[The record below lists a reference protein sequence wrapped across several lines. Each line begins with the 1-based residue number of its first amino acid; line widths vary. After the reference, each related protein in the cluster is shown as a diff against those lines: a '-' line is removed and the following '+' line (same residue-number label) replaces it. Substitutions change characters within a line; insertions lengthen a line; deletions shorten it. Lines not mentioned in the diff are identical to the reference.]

1 MIPKIKNLFP
11 SDDYFLKVTFDDG
24 KTVLYDVKED
34 IREIPSYMDLFN
46 VKGLFGQVRLDESRT
61 VVTWMDDIDLAS
73 DTIYEY
79 GRICEQEKSS

>member
-11 SDDYFLKVTFDDG
+11 SDDYLLKVTFDDG

-61 VVTWMDDIDLAS
+61 VVSWTDDIDLAS